1 MRKLDRQRLGL
12 EERVEET
19 LKTLQK
25 WELDRL
31 RAVKTGE
38 SCHCT
43 LSDLAAD
50 HVWAVLRQYQT
61 AVAKLAKAY
70 EPSLERSNLLIDS
83 YAPEADLKV
92 FIEQNRTGPFRP
104 EPRVYES
111 VTHDESDVVFG
122 IDLRRWADSGMWPGS
137 EEKKDKPDIPP
148 VFTLMLSAVH
158 AAYDRLPSDIGESW
172 LFFPLCY

>member
-1 MRKLDRQRLGL
+1 MACA
-12 EERVEET
+12 ERI
-19 LKTLQK
+19 
-25 WELDRL
+25 R
-31 RAVKTGE
+31 
-38 SCHCT
+38 
-43 LSDLAAD
+43 
-50 HVWAVLRQYQT
+50 AVLRQYQT
-61 AVAKLAKAY
+61 SVAKLAKAY

-122 IDLRRWADSGMWPGS
+122 IDLRRWADSAMWPGS

-148 VFTLMLSAVH
+148 VFTLLLNSVN
-158 AAYDRLPSDIGESW
+158 AAYARLPSDTGES
-172 LFFPLCY
+172 LRIFMTVGLMLTLRYREAEDMDLRRAASRRPSRQGSAQRHPA